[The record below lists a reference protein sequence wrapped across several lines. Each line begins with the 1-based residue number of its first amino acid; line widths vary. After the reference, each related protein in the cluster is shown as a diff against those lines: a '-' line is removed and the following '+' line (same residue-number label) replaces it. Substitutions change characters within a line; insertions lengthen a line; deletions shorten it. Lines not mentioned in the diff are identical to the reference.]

1 LIEGA
6 KNNVVM
12 RMKSRGRIVLLPA
25 TQKGDVT
32 MRVSKIIFGL
42 VLMAATTSPAIAHA
56 NKESHPVV
64 RSEPIAGV
72 YNKFW
77 YNYLADVLEADKE
90 LKSDL
95 RRATDEED
103 KRDAWEEY
111 EHELVDADKDYVEEM
126 RDRNYRVGRVTVG
139 N

>member
-1 LIEGA
+1 MRGISM
-6 KNNVVM
+6 VV
-12 RMKSRGRIVLLPA
+12 
-25 TQKGDVT
+25 
-32 MRVSKIIFGL
+32 GL
-42 VLMAATTSPAIAHA
+42 VLTGAATTPALAHMG
-56 NKESHPVV
+56 KEQHAVV

-77 YNYLADVLEADKE
+77 FNYLADVLEADKE

-95 RRATDEED
+95 KRATDEED
-103 KRDAWEEY
+103 KRDAWAEY

-126 RDRNYRVGRVTVG
+126 RERNYRVGRVTIG

>member
-1 LIEGA
+1 
-6 KNNVVM
+6 M
-12 RMKSRGRIVLLPA
+12 RKSILLA
-25 TQKGDVT
+25 
-32 MRVSKIIFGL
+32 SLAL
-42 VLMAATTSPAIAHA
+42 VAATNSPAVAHVG
-56 NKESHPVV
+56 KENHPVV
-64 RSEPIAGV
+64 RTEPIAGV

-77 YNYLADVLEADKE
+77 YNYRVDVLEADKE

-126 RDRNYRVGRVTVG
+126 RDRNYRVARVTIG
-139 N
+139 K

>member
-1 LIEGA
+1 
-6 KNNVVM
+6 M
-12 RMKSRGRIVLLPA
+12 RISSLFL
-25 TQKGDVT
+25 
-32 MRVSKIIFGL
+32 GL
-42 VLMAATTSPAIAHA
+42 AAVAATTVPAAAHVGEA
-56 NKESHPVV
+56 EHPVV

-72 YNKFW
+72 YNRFW
-77 YNYLADVLEADKE
+77 FNYLTDVLEADKE

-111 EHELVDADKDYVEEM
+111 RQELVDADKDYVEEM
-126 RDRNYRVGRVTVG
+126 RDRNYRVGRVTIG

>member
-1 LIEGA
+1 
-6 KNNVVM
+6 M
-12 RMKSRGRIVLLPA
+12 RKLSI
-25 TQKGDVT
+25 
-32 MRVSKIIFGL
+32 SIGL
-42 VLMAATTSPAIAHA
+42 ALVAATSSPLLAHA
-56 NKESHPVV
+56 GKESHAVV

-111 EHELVDADKDYVEEM
+111 EHELADADKDYVEEM

-139 N
+139 K

>member
-1 LIEGA
+1 
-6 KNNVVM
+6 M
-12 RMKSRGRIVLLPA
+12 R
-25 TQKGDVT
+25 
-32 MRVSKIIFGL
+32 KISMILGL
-42 VLMAATTSPAIAHA
+42 ALAGTAISPAVAHFDE
-56 NKESHPVV
+56 KSHVVV
-64 RSEPIAGV
+64 RTEPIAGV

-77 YNYLADVLEADKE
+77 YNYLVDVLEADKE

-126 RDRNYRVGRVTVG
+126 RDRNYRVDPVGRVTVG

>member
-1 LIEGA
+1 
-6 KNNVVM
+6 M
-12 RMKSRGRIVLLPA
+12 RKLS
-25 TQKGDVT
+25 
-32 MRVSKIIFGL
+32 L
-42 VLMAATTSPAIAHA
+42 VLGLALAGSTVSPVMAHA
-56 NKESHPVV
+56 DVESHAVV
-64 RSEPIAGV
+64 RAEPIAGV
-72 YNKFW
+72 YNKYW

-103 KRDAWEEY
+103 TRDAWEEY

-126 RDRNYRVGRVTVG
+126 RDRNYVVGRVTVG

>member
-1 LIEGA
+1 M
-6 KNNVVM
+6 KKPVVVV
-12 RMKSRGRIVLLPA
+12 VLSA
-25 TQKGDVT
+25 TQKGDVK
-32 MRVSKIIFGL
+32 MPKFPMILAMALAS
-42 VLMAATTSPAIAHA
+42 AATAPAIAHDGA
-56 NKESHPVV
+56 ESRAVV

-95 RRATDEED
+95 RRATDKED
-103 KRDAWEEY
+103 SRDAWEEY

-126 RDRNYRVGRVTVG
+126 RDRNYVVGRVTIG